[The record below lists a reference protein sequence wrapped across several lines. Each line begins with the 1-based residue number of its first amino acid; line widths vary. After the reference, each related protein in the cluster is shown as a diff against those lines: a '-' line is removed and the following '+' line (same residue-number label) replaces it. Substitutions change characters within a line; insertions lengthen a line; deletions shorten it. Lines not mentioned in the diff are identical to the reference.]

1 MLFTLDAKWGDMFNV
16 GRQVD
21 RFIWCLCLC
30 LFENRRARQSPAV
43 ISHARSTIS
52 KVCEQYSF
60 AIAIF
65 FPYFD
70 FILWLQSFNKHHLLA
85 LTPLCCAKV
94 YRDERFK
101 ASISGI
107 TWHGRNWERSRS
119 GPRILSCKSKGFRGL
134 KTTRYAYVIK
144 CTGLVC
150 FSEEIFG
157 VTLSVHKWLAN
168 LPYVS

>member
-1 MLFTLDAKWGDMFNV
+1 MPLLVPFRKSTGTP
-16 GRQVD
+16 
-21 RFIWCLCLC
+21 I
-30 LFENRRARQSPAV
+30 PAV
-43 ISHARSTIS
+43 ISYARSTIS
-52 KVCEQYSF
+52 KVCEQSSF

-65 FPYFD
+65 FPYFN
-70 FILWLQSFNKHHLLA
+70 FILWLQSFNKQHLLA
-85 LTPLCCAKV
+85 LPPLCCAKV

-101 ASISGI
+101 ASISCRHNM
-107 TWHGRNWERSRS
+107 TWQKLREEQVGTTHSLLQKPRVQ
-119 GPRILSCKSKGFRGL
+119 GP

>member
-1 MLFTLDAKWGDMFNV
+1 MPLLVPFRKSTSTP
-16 GRQVD
+16 
-21 RFIWCLCLC
+21 I
-30 LFENRRARQSPAV
+30 PAV
-43 ISHARSTIS
+43 ISYARSTIS
-52 KVCEQYSF
+52 KVCEQSSF

-65 FPYFD
+65 FPYFN

-107 TWHGRNWERSRS
+107 TWHSRNWERSRS
-119 GPRILSCKSKGFRGL
+119 GPRILSCKSRGFRGL

-157 VTLSVHKWLAN
+157 VTLSVHKWLVN